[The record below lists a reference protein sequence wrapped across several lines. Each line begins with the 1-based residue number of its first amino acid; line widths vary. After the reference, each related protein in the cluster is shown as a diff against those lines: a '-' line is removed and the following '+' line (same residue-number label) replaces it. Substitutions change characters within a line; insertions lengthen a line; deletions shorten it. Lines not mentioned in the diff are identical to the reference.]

1 MRDRL
6 GLLVLVIAAFGGAV
20 LTVSPDNPTAASV
33 PTPTPLPTATPTPTP
48 LPTATPTPTPLPT
61 ATPTPTPLPTATPT
75 PLPAAR
81 RAPFERVLGNYSG
94 AGSDSRQRP
103 FTYPL
108 PTGSPVL
115 FDMKYSG
122 TDEFK
127 IFVRDSDYRYERLLT
142 PGRRSGPYEGVRAL
156 VYMDGKFEGQQEES
170 NAYGI
175 RIEGDG
181 AWEVEVG
188 LPDFEA
194 TPITAA
200 AGAGDHV
207 IGPFTLRSRNPFVKD
222 FHFEVTHQGRDF
234 EARLIASDGTAATL
248 VPHQNASFDRKA
260 TVNVFAPWNPD
271 KGADGL
277 AYDDYVLDIHADGE
291 WTVRM
296 IQTADEPAPA
306 PTEGGI
312 TLKRV
317 LGSYSGVGTEELMYT
332 FASADVPNSPV
343 LFDIDFLGGSEFGV
357 VLENPHQGYLKHLT
371 PDSTIGPYEGVRAL
385 PYRDGELDGQNIP
398 EFDILVEGLGAWE
411 VKIGLPDFE
420 SPPITSAKGSGDQ
433 VVGPFVL
440 SSSDP
445 FAADFL
451 FEVTHGANFE
461 ARLINSDG
469 MAAWLLPPQYIPFE
483 NRIKPLTLY
492 DPGTLE
498 SGSGDLPYGHYV
510 IAIQA
515 DREWSLSLIERVGGL

>member
-1 MRDRL
+1 
-6 GLLVLVIAAFGGAV
+6 
-20 LTVSPDNPTAASV
+20 
-33 PTPTPLPTATPTPTP
+33 
-48 LPTATPTPTPLPT
+48 
-61 ATPTPTPLPTATPT
+61 
-75 PLPAAR
+75 
-81 RAPFERVLGNYSG
+81 
-94 AGSDSRQRP
+94 
-103 FTYPL
+103 
-108 PTGSPVL
+108 
-115 FDMKYSG
+115 MKYSG

-156 VYMDGKFEGQQEES
+156 VYRDGRFEGQQRNS
-170 NAYGI
+170 AAFGI

-188 LPDFEA
+188 LPDFGA

-200 AGAGDHV
+200 AGTGDYV
-207 IGPFTLRSRNPFVKD
+207 IGPFSLRSRNPFVRD

-234 EARLIASDGTAATL
+234 DARLIASDGTTATL
-248 VPHQNASFDRKA
+248 VPYQNAPFDRRA

-277 AYDDYVLDIHADGE
+277 SYDDYVLDIHADGE

-296 IQTADEPAPA
+296 IQTADEPAPP

-312 TLKRV
+312 SLKRV
-317 LGSYSGVGTEELMYT
+317 LGFYSGVGTEELMYT
-332 FASADVPNSPV
+332 FAYADVPNSPV
-343 LFDIDFLGGSEFGV
+343 LFEIDFLGGSEFEV
-357 VLENPHQGYLKHLT
+357 RLENSFQGYLQRLT
-371 PDSTIGPYEGVRAL
+371 PDSTTGPYEGVFAL
-385 PYRDGELDGQNIP
+385 PYRDGELDGWNIHR
-398 EFDILVEGLGAWE
+398 FDILVEGLGAWE

-420 SPPITSAKGSGDQ
+420 SPPITSAKGRGDQ

-440 SSSDP
+440 RSQDP
-445 FAADFL
+445 FFADFL

-469 MAAWLLPPQYIPFE
+469 MTAWLIPPQHLPFE
-483 NRIKPLTLY
+483 DRKTPLTLY
-492 DPGTLE
+492 APGTLQ
-498 SGSGDLPYGHYV
+498 SDSGDLPYGHYV

-515 DREWSLSLIERVGGL
+515 DREWSLNLIERAGGL